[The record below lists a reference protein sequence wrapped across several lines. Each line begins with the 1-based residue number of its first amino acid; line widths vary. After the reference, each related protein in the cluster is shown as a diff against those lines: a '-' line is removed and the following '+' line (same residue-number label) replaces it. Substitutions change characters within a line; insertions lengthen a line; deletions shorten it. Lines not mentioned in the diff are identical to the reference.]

1 MKNFDINRFG
11 SVLKW
16 NALMTKKEILTNTAS
31 MTFAFVVLAVV
42 QVMSSRNE
50 SDMVVA
56 DNFNSFTSFAL
67 FVFLII
73 CSIGG
78 CWIFNNMKTKEQR
91 ITFKMLPATDLEK
104 FVARALY
111 ATIVWW
117 LMGFIAFCLAD
128 LFRMLISLIAGI
140 DIVKSAIPDFLNML
154 FGGNDH
160 NISIFGETDMTYV
173 LPLTFAANAW
183 AFWVHSLYILGGALF
198 RRRQFV
204 LTTLAHCII
213 GLAFTPII
221 VDFVDSLDKATAEQM
236 FCTVMWTAGSVFT
249 LLFLLNWWLS
259 YRIFRRMQVINNK
272 WLNL

>member
-1 MKNFDINRFG
+1 
-11 SVLKW
+11 
-16 NALMTKKEILTNTAS
+16 MTKKEILTYTAS
-31 MTFAFVVLAVV
+31 MTFAFAVLAVM
-42 QVMSSRNE
+42 QVMSSRNVP
-50 SDMVVA
+50 DLIVA
-56 DNFNSFTSFAL
+56 KNLHNFTSFAL
-67 FVFLII
+67 FVFVII
-73 CSIGG
+73 CFIGG
-78 CWIFNNMKTKEQR
+78 CWIFSNMKTKEQR

-104 FVARALY
+104 FVVRALY
-111 ATIVWW
+111 ATVVWW

-140 DIVKSAIPDFLNML
+140 DIVKSAVPDFLNML

-213 GLAFTPII
+213 GLAFTPVI
-221 VDFVDSLDKATAEQM
+221 VNFVDSLDKATAEQM

-259 YRIFRRMQVINNK
+259 YKIFRRMQVINNK

>member
-1 MKNFDINRFG
+1 MKNFDITRFG

-42 QVMSSRNE
+42 QVMSSRNK

-117 LMGFIAFCLAD
+117 LMAFVAFCLAD
-128 LFRMLISLIAGI
+128 LFRMLVSLIAGVSI
-140 DIVKSAIPDFLNML
+140 TGSAVPLFFSMISANTDVNINSLNS
-154 FGGNDH
+154 GD
-160 NISIFGETDMTYV
+160 V
-173 LPLTFAANAW
+173 AFAAAIYTMANAW
-183 AFWVHSLYILGGALF
+183 AFWAHSLYILGGTLF

-204 LTTLAHCII
+204 LTTLAHSII
-213 GLAFTPII
+213 GLVFTPMLIH
-221 VDFVDSLDKATAEQM
+221 FVDSSDSLALRDSLVAI
-236 FCTVMWTAGSVFT
+236 VWTAAAVFAVWG
-249 LLFLLNWWLS
+249 LLDWWLS

-272 WLNL
+272 WLNI

>member
-42 QVMSSRNE
+42 QVMSSRNK

-117 LMGFIAFCLAD
+117 LMAFVAFCLAD
-128 LFRMLISLIAGI
+128 LFRMLVSLIAGVSI
-140 DIVKSAIPDFLNML
+140 TGSAVPLFLSMIFANTNVSINSL
-154 FGGNDH
+154 NTNDVAFATA
-160 NISIFGETDMTYV
+160 IFVM
-173 LPLTFAANAW
+173 AHAW
-183 AFWVHSLYILGGALF
+183 AFWAHSLYILGGTLF

-204 LTTLAHCII
+204 LTTLAHSVI
-213 GLAFTPII
+213 GLVFTPMLIHFA
-221 VDFVDSLDKATAEQM
+221 DSSDSLALRDSLVAI
-236 FCTVMWTAGSVFT
+236 VWTAAAVFAVWG
-249 LLFLLNWWLS
+249 LLDWWLS

-272 WLNL
+272 WLNI

>member
-42 QVMSSRNE
+42 QVMSSRNK

-117 LMGFIAFCLAD
+117 LMAFVAFCLAD
-128 LFRMLISLIAGI
+128 LFRMLVSLVAGVSI
-140 DIVKSAIPDFLNML
+140 TGSAVPLFLSMIFANTNVSINSL
-154 FGGNDH
+154 NTNDVAFATA
-160 NISIFGETDMTYV
+160 IFVM
-173 LPLTFAANAW
+173 AHAW
-183 AFWVHSLYILGGALF
+183 AFWVHSL
-198 RRRQFV
+198 
-204 LTTLAHCII
+204 
-213 GLAFTPII
+213 
-221 VDFVDSLDKATAEQM
+221 
-236 FCTVMWTAGSVFT
+236 
-249 LLFLLNWWLS
+249 
-259 YRIFRRMQVINNK
+259 
-272 WLNL
+272 

>member
-117 LMGFIAFCLAD
+117 LMAFVAFCLAD
-128 LFRMLISLIAGI
+128 LFRMLVSLIAGI
-140 DIVKSAIPDFLNML
+140 DIVKSAVPDFLNML

-259 YRIFRRMQVINNK
+259 YKIFRRMQVINNK

>member
-42 QVMSSRNE
+42 QVMSSRNK

-104 FVARALY
+104 FVVRALY
-111 ATIVWW
+111 ATVVWW
-117 LMGFIAFCLAD
+117 LMAFVAFCLAD
-128 LFRMLISLIAGI
+128 LFRMLVSLIAGVSI
-140 DIVKSAIPDFLNML
+140 TGSAVPLFFSMISANTDVNINSLNT
-154 FGGNDH
+154 NDVAFATA
-160 NISIFGETDMTYV
+160 IFVM
-173 LPLTFAANAW
+173 AHAW
-183 AFWVHSLYILGGALF
+183 AFWVHSLYILGGTLF

-204 LTTLAHCII
+204 QTTLAHCVI
-213 GLAFTPII
+213 GLVFTPILI
-221 VDFVDSLDKATAEQM
+221 NFVDTSYAVALRETIISMVWVAA
-236 FCTVMWTAGSVFT
+236 VVFIVWG
-249 LLFLLNWWLS
+249 LVDWWLS

-272 WLNL
+272 WLNI

>member
-111 ATIVWW
+111 ATVVWW

-140 DIVKSAIPDFLNML
+140 DIVKSAVPDFLNML

-259 YRIFRRMQVINNK
+259 YKIFRRMQVINNK

>member
-259 YRIFRRMQVINNK
+259 YKIFRRMQVINNK

>member
-31 MTFAFVVLAVV
+31 MTFVFVVLAVV

-111 ATIVWW
+111 ATVVWW

-259 YRIFRRMQVINNK
+259 YKIFRRMQVINNK

>member
-117 LMGFIAFCLAD
+117 LMAFVAFCLAD

-259 YRIFRRMQVINNK
+259 YKIFRRMQVINNK

>member
-104 FVARALY
+104 FVVRALY
-111 ATIVWW
+111 ATVVWW

-140 DIVKSAIPDFLNML
+140 DIVKSAVPDFLNML

-173 LPLTFAANAW
+173 LSLTFAANAW

-259 YRIFRRMQVINNK
+259 YKIFRRMQVINNK

>member
-104 FVARALY
+104 FVVRALY
-111 ATIVWW
+111 ATVVWW

-140 DIVKSAIPDFLNML
+140 DIVKSAVPDFLNML

-236 FCTVMWTAGSVFT
+236 FCIVMWTAGSVFT

-259 YRIFRRMQVINNK
+259 YKIFRRMQVINNK

>member
-42 QVMSSRNE
+42 QVMSSRNK

-78 CWIFNNMKTKEQR
+78 CWIFSNMKTKEQR

-104 FVARALY
+104 FVVRALY
-111 ATIVWW
+111 ATVVWW
-117 LMGFIAFCLAD
+117 LMAFVAFCLAD
-128 LFRMLISLIAGI
+128 LFRMLVSLIAGVSI
-140 DIVKSAIPDFLNML
+140 TDSAVPLFLSMIFANTNVSINSL
-154 FGGNDH
+154 NTNDVAFATA
-160 NISIFGETDMTYV
+160 IFVM
-173 LPLTFAANAW
+173 AHAW
-183 AFWVHSLYILGGALF
+183 FFWVHSLYILGGTLF

-204 LTTLAHCII
+204 QTTLAHCVI
-213 GLAFTPII
+213 GLVFTPILI
-221 VDFVDSLDKATAEQM
+221 NFVDTSYAVALRETIISMVWVAA
-236 FCTVMWTAGSVFT
+236 VVFIVWG
-249 LLFLLNWWLS
+249 LVDWWLS

-272 WLNL
+272 WLNV

>member
-1 MKNFDINRFG
+1 MKNFDMNRFG
-11 SVLKW
+11 RTLRWS
-16 NALMTKKEILTNTAS
+16 ALMTKKEALTNLAS
-31 MTFAFVVLAVV
+31 MTFAFAVLAVV
-42 QVMSSRNE
+42 QVMSSRNVP
-50 SDMVVA
+50 DIVVE
-56 DNFNSFTSFAL
+56 NNLHNFTSFAL

-78 CWIFNNMKTKEQR
+78 CWIFSNMKTKEQR

-104 FVARALY
+104 FVVRALY
-111 ATIVWW
+111 ATVVWW

-140 DIVKSAIPDFLNML
+140 DIVKSAVPDFLNML

-183 AFWVHSLYILGGALF
+183 AFWVHSLYIRGGALF

-213 GLAFTPII
+213 GLAFTPVI
-221 VDFVDSLDKATAEQM
+221 VNFVDSLDKATAEQM

-259 YRIFRRMQVINNK
+259 YKIFRRMQVINNK
-272 WLNL
+272 WVNL

>member
-42 QVMSSRNE
+42 QVMSSRNK

-117 LMGFIAFCLAD
+117 LMAFVAFCLAD
-128 LFRMLISLIAGI
+128 LFRMLVSLIAGVSI
-140 DIVKSAIPDFLNML
+140 TGSAVPLFFSMISANTDVNINSLNS
-154 FGGNDH
+154 GD
-160 NISIFGETDMTYV
+160 V
-173 LPLTFAANAW
+173 AFAAAIYTMANAW
-183 AFWVHSLYILGGALF
+183 AFWAHSLYILGGTLF

-204 LTTLAHCII
+204 LTTLAHSII
-213 GLAFTPII
+213 GLVFTPMLIH
-221 VDFVDSLDKATAEQM
+221 FVDSSDSLALRDSLVAI
-236 FCTVMWTAGSVFT
+236 VWTAAAVFAVWG
-249 LLFLLNWWLS
+249 LLDWWLS

-272 WLNL
+272 WLNI

>member
-104 FVARALY
+104 FVVRALY
-111 ATIVWW
+111 ATVVWW
-117 LMGFIAFCLAD
+117 LMAFVAFCLAD
-128 LFRMLISLIAGI
+128 LFRMLVSLIAGI

-259 YRIFRRMQVINNK
+259 YKIFRRMQVINNK

>member
-104 FVARALY
+104 FVVRALY
-111 ATIVWW
+111 ATVVWW

-259 YRIFRRMQVINNK
+259 YKIFRRMQVINNK